1 MLALITDGAQNGGM
15 YMSTDTLAVIGSG
28 LGGLLTLGFA
38 MFAGFAWVIRRIDTV
53 EQKLATGIGS
63 VESKLDTK
71 IDTVEQRLDTKIDSL
86 ERKLGARIDRVE
98 QNQAEFRTSVEHEFT
113 EVKVAIARIEGPRPR
128 LILER

>member
-1 MLALITDGAQNGGM
+1 MLALITPDAQNGGM
-15 YMSTDTLAVIGSG
+15 YMSTDTHALIGSG
-28 LGGLLTLGFA
+28 LGGLLTLGIA

-53 EQKLATGIGS
+53 EQ
-63 VESKLDTK
+63 
-71 IDTVEQRLDTKIDSL
+71 
-86 ERKLGARIDRVE
+86 KLGARIDRVE